1 MKTFTKF
8 FSSFLIGCMMLASAN
23 LFAQQAVKDNDK
35 KSNCFILGAVLQQQN
50 VKCYGGTTGLA
61 VLFATGSTG
70 PYTFTWSPTATS
82 NSFDSIDAGTGL
94 AAGTYTVSITNGLG
108 CTGSVNVTITQPPKL
123 TVATTSVI
131 EDHCFGGTN
140 GKAVLS
146 ASGGTPFK
154 GTPNYTFAWAPNV
167 SKVDSA

>member
-61 VLFATGSTG
+61 VLSATGSTG
-70 PYTFTWSPTATS
+70 PYTCTWSPTATS
-82 NSFDSIDAGTGL
+82 NSFDSIDAGTGF
-94 AAGTYTVSITNGLG
+94 AAGNFIFLKKKRICFLG
-108 CTGSVNVTITQPPKL
+108 
-123 TVATTSVI
+123 
-131 EDHCFGGTN
+131 F
-140 GKAVLS
+140 
-146 ASGGTPFK
+146 
-154 GTPNYTFAWAPNV
+154 
-167 SKVDSA
+167 